1 MWPTRNGQANICW
14 WFIMTE
20 FSLVPVDH
28 QPDFSDT
35 SLVPVDH
42 DAFTADDM
50 IGQARTQ
57 LTTQPERLPA
67 AETHAVGVP
76 MPGDI
81 GGALP
86 EAYAHVGRSN
96 MPPGIRNLL
105 GSSTL
110 GIAGSAP
117 DPKTPSGADAA
128 QQVMCGANP
137 GHCSVGQAVGA
148 IGDGAY
154 SSLEGVGN
162 AARFVGRSIG
172 LYGSDEI
179 NRSDREIRAAA
190 EAVKDAGKLLMDSPE
205 ARSFAAHAAEDAAA
219 AYWRDEKNRYFLL
232 GRGGFGLLTDLGP
245 VAMIGDATR
254 ALEKG
259 HNAIDAL
266 GKGIVGNRQP

>member
-1 MWPTRNGQANICW
+1 MWPIRSDRANICW
-14 WFIMTE
+14 WFIMAE
-20 FSLVPVDH
+20 YSLVPVDH
-28 QPDFSDT
+28 QPEFSDV

-42 DAFTADDM
+42 DPFSADDM

-57 LTTQPERLPA
+57 LATQPERLSATEMP
-67 AETHAVGVP
+67 AVGAPV
-76 MPGDI
+76 PGDI

-86 EAYAHVGRSN
+86 EAYANVGRSDRS
-96 MPPGIRNLL
+96 PGIRHLP
-105 GSSTL
+105 GSSKL

-117 DPKTPSGADAA
+117 DPKMPSGADAT

-137 GHCSVGQAVGA
+137 GHCSLGQAVGA

-179 NRSDREIRAAA
+179 NRSDQEIRAAA
-190 EAVKDAGKLLMDSPE
+190 EAIKDGRKLLMDSPE
-205 ARSFAAHAAEDAAA
+205 ARSVAAHAAEDAAA

-232 GRGGFGLLTDLGP
+232 GRAGFGLLTDLGP

-259 HNAIDAL
+259 YNAIDAL